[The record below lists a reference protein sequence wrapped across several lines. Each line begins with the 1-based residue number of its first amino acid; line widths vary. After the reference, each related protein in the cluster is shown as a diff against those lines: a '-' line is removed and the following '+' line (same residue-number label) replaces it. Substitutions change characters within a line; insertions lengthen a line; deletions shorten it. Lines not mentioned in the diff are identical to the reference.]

1 MQGFIENEN
10 ENENENEYGH
20 EEIDEDEEMP
30 EEGDGQWLFEI
41 KVILKLDNQ
50 TTKFHYE

>member
-1 MQGFIENEN
+1 MNFLEERRNAHERHEKMIRDRRRMQGFI

-30 EEGDGQWLFEI
+30 EEGDGQ
-41 KVILKLDNQ
+41 
-50 TTKFHYE
+50 